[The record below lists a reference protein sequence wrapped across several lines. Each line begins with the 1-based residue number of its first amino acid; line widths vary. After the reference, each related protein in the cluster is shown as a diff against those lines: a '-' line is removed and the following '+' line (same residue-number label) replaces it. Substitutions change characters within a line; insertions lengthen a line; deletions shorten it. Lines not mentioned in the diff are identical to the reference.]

1 MAGDRRE
8 EGAERGRRR
17 FAPRQVGI
25 CSERNQ
31 TLLDAHGRPVIRER
45 SITEISSASFDSSRM
60 GVGSS
65 PFIGDMATS
74 RLMVPQRPTAS
85 ASTRYAMRLAAY
97 RIPQYGV
104 CRIVGLRQSVGI
116 GQLYDINNGDESYQY
131 TQYMEQISPHWS
143 FSDGNISW
151 HLRVYKGEPQ
161 PFADGIN
168 DPVQLIGTSPRPYE
182 TDTSVLYNPPFIPV
196 YVPPFGALPPGEGIG
211 DLATFYDLRFGWRQ
225 QNALTL
231 DYEVIGPALIMFYAT
246 VRQTDPDTRRPFI
259 PPLNYNTSVLSPEE
273 QFILANSRATYQ
285 WVAGSMMLEI
295 GVHDN
300 RPGHALREAETPL
313 RGPTAQSS
321 RPRDITKGTPS

>member
-1 MAGDRRE
+1 MAGDRRDE
-8 EGAERGRRR
+8 EERGRRR
-17 FAPRQVGI
+17 FPPRQFGI
-25 CSERNQ
+25 CNERIH
-31 TLLDAHGRPVIRER
+31 TLLDAHGRPAIRER

-65 PFIGDMATS
+65 PFVGDMASS
-74 RLMVPQRPTAS
+74 RLMVPQRPTVS
-85 ASTRYAMRLAAY
+85 QTTRYAMRLAAY

-116 GQLYDINNGDESYQY
+116 GQVYDIHNGDSTYQY
-131 TQYMEQISPHWS
+131 PQYMEQLSPHWS
-143 FSDGNISW
+143 FRDGNISW

-168 DPVQLIGTSPRPYE
+168 DPAQLIGTSPRAYD
-182 TDTSVLYNPPFIPV
+182 TDTAVLYNPPFIAV
-196 YVPPFGALPPGEGIG
+196 YTPPFGALPPGSGIG
-211 DLATFYDLRFGWRQ
+211 DLSTFYDLRFGWRQ

-246 VRQTDPDTRRPFI
+246 VRQTDPDTRPPFI

-273 QFILANSRATYQ
+273 QFILANPRATYQ

-295 GVHDN
+295 GAHDN
-300 RPGHALREAETPL
+300 RPGHDIREAETPL
-313 RGPTAQSS
+313 QGPEKEHDHVE
-321 RPRDITKGTPS
+321 R